1 MTAPPSHRLCHPMI
15 LPYIPSLSESLSLP
29 SLVVDGR
36 ISVSFFIVTL
46 PPCQKLEILIAHILN
61 FCTALETITQQIV
74 IDGVVVAAIVYHL
87 QRSMNTGI
95 PPSAELIGVQRY
107 KPTSTTRRTHARTQ
121 SQPYIAPSQHSPTM
135 RTSHQSGVSAT
146 YFTNPTYGGSGDIP
160 FTPYSHLDFP
170 SSSSMPVNGFS
181 YNAPSQSPDMF
192 GVVESSSEFAD
203 RPYMAHA
210 PRSL

>member
-1 MTAPPSHRLCHPMI
+1 MI

-121 SQPYIAPSQHSPTM
+121 SQPYIAPSQHFDLVEAAWP
-135 RTSHQSGVSAT
+135 
-146 YFTNPTYGGSGDIP
+146 DL
-160 FTPYSHLDFP
+160 HLRP
-170 SSSSMPVNGFS
+170 S
-181 YNAPSQSPDMF
+181 
-192 GVVESSSEFAD
+192 AD
-203 RPYMAHA
+203 RLITHTG
-210 PRSL
+210 RDRGIRDQRLTDLTLIE